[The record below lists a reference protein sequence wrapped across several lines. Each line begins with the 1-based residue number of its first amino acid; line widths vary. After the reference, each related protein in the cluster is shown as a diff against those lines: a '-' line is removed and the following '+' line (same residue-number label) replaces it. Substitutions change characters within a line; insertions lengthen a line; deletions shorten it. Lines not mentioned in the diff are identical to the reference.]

1 MLAARHID
9 CSMNTPSFSDLLMCV
24 NSRAF
29 VSEASATA
37 VGGVDGTHIHI
48 VRGIVWYATS
58 FFHSI
63 LDMLRPHRRRP
74 SSTPKPLRC
83 TVYQYGITY
92 VSHIES
98 VYYIYRE
105 SLVLVQM
112 TTRSRRKAAGGFS
125 LYSWS
130 RLIKPRAL
138 AFYIR
143 ALTENHIECHHY
155 NHSRMLSI

>member
-24 NSRAF
+24 NLRAF

-48 VRGIVWYATS
+48 IRGIVWYATS

-63 LDMLRPHRRRP
+63 LYMLRPHRRRP

-98 VYYIYRE
+98 VYYILYRE
-105 SLVLVQM
+105 SLVVQM
-112 TTRSRRKAAGGFS
+112 TTRSRPKAAGGFS
-125 LYSWS
+125 LYS
-130 RLIKPRAL
+130 
-138 AFYIR
+138 
-143 ALTENHIECHHY
+143 
-155 NHSRMLSI
+155 